1 MLQNELIKAIQEI
14 LEQANLRELDLIY
27 RILKNI
33 VSK

>member
-1 MLQNELIKAIQEI
+1 MLQNELIEAIQEM

-27 RILKNI
+27 RILKNM